1 MPGPVVVI
9 PVAAGSADGARVDDL
24 LAALAAH
31 EPRVADVLIVDD
43 QMPPRCWPGSDSGVG
58 HPRVTV
64 VPNPRR
70 GRGIPTLGGTTA
82 ATLTGL
88 AWAHAHRP
96 GAWVL
101 RLDAD
106 ALVIGPF
113 TEAIQA
119 ALRPDDG
126 ILGSC
131 HRTCNGD
138 VRDVRAIGA
147 EVRRHT
153 RAVWCWRRPPRR
165 PWWVRPAD
173 RHVRSVLRQAR
184 AAGYRPGEHCIAAG
198 CAISA
203 PLIAALHGRGWLADP
218 RRWLHARLGDDMVL
232 GAMSRACGLALRDLH
247 GVFGVM
253 HRGVADNP
261 AALRDRGFAIIHSLK
276 NDPTWSEPQ
285 IRAFFAAARQRPGQP
300 SFRSAATAPAGSG
313 DEPRR

>member
-1 MPGPVVVI
+1 MSGFVVLI
-9 PVAAGSADGARVDDL
+9 PVAAGTADGERACDL

-31 EPRVADVLIVDD
+31 ERQAQDVVIVDD
-43 QMPPRCWPGSDSGVG
+43 ERPPRAWAPAAPGL
-58 HPRVTV
+58 RVTV
-64 VPNPRR
+64 LPNPRD

-82 ATLTGL
+82 ATLAGL

-113 TEAIQA
+113 ADAVDA

-147 EVRRHT
+147 EIARHRRP
-153 RAVWCWRRPPRR
+153 VWAWLHPPRR

-173 RHVRSVLRQAR
+173 RHVRRVLEDAAR
-184 AAGYRPGEHCIAAG
+184 AGYRPGEHCIAAG

-203 PLIAALHGRGWLADP
+203 PLIAALHARGWLAHP
-218 RRWLHARLGDDMVL
+218 RRWLAARLGDDMVL
-232 GAMSRACGLALRDLH
+232 GAMARACGLALRDEPAI
-247 GVFGVM
+247 FGLA
-253 HRGVADNP
+253 HRGLPDSPSGLHA
-261 AALRDRGFAIIHSLK
+261 REFAIIHSVR
-276 NDPTWSEPQ
+276 NDEAVSETEV
-285 IRAFFAAARQRPGQP
+285 RAFFAARRPATDAPSSRLLAR
-300 SFRSAATAPAGSG
+300 
-313 DEPRR
+313 